1 MLVLG
6 FLPATHAGTPQRNLI
21 QFKNMINHK
30 GFSSLDYIGYGCWC
44 GWGTYGAK
52 VLDNTDRCC
61 QLHDQC
67 YDRISGGF
75 FGCSPKLVTYD
86 WKELSNGGIQ
96 CTDKANTCD
105 RNACECDRAAVE
117 CYEQYRQ
124 SYNANFLDGKYT
136 GNKKI
141 ACK

>member
-1 MLVLG
+1 
-6 FLPATHAGTPQRNLI
+6 
-21 QFKNMINHK
+21 MINYK

-44 GWGTYGAK
+44 GLGTYGSK
-52 VLDNTDRCC
+52 VFDSTDRCC

-86 WKELSNGGIQ
+86 WKGLFNGEIQ
-96 CTDKANTCD
+96 CTDRENTCD
-105 RNACECDRAAVE
+105 RNACDCDRVAVE
-117 CYEQYRQ
+117 CYSQYR
-124 SYNANFLDGKYT
+124 STYNPDFLDGKYK